1 MSRRRRWRTTTTSI
15 PPHQPSGSATQCIK
29 SSSKKPPKDFDSFFF
44 FTVLKPFASNG
55 CTLSVRSNRGTDWQ
69 GIWDVLDLFDLWSVI
84 VDQDK
89 TVGAQTVG
97 IPLMTARPCSVLA
110 TLKYKYSL
118 LFQFLSLDCL
128 FTASTWRSSCRQGWP
143 TPASGWRRTPPT
155 CGTYKLQRPTFLGA
169 GRSSDWQGAK
179 IKLYLRARLSASTP
193 PATRIPSSSS
203 SLSHKSLGLVFGE
216 MMMRVM
222 AIMLVVM
229 ITLPASYEPLY
240 SAAVWWE
247 RKYRFSWK

>member
-1 MSRRRRWRTTTTSI
+1 MTV
-15 PPHQPSGSATQCIK
+15 
-29 SSSKKPPKDFDSFFF
+29 FYSFEAFCQQR
-44 FTVLKPFASNG
+44 LHPFGAVKQG
-55 CTLSVRSNRGTDWQ
+55 GTDWQ
-69 GIWDVLDLFDLWSVI
+69 GIWDVLDLLDLWSVI

-128 FTASTWRSSCRQGWP
+128 FTACTWRSSCRQGWP

-155 CGTYKLQRPTFLGA
+155 CGTHKLQSTTFLGA
-169 GRSSDWQGAK
+169 GRSSDWLAAK

-247 RKYRFSWK
+247 RKYRFS